1 MSNTQKTILA
11 IDTSTVACSVALR
24 HAEEAYAIHEM
35 TPQKHAHRVLPMIDE
50 LLQQAGIHGDS
61 VDLIAFGEGPGAFT
75 GVRIAAGVTQGLALG
90 WNSDFVAISSLEA
103 MAYQSVL
110 FESRQK
116 PLQWCALMDA
126 RMNEI
131 YLQKGLY
138 DPAAETPWQAE
149 QAVLVS
155 PLEVVERLALL
166 QSQAQEK
173 EHGFLIFGDITRE
186 YPEIADNDAYR
197 EVQPNAMAM
206 LNLAEIYL
214 SRKQSLQQ
222 GLPVPLYLRNQV
234 AETIQERQAKQ
245 LLKAQDAK

>member
-24 HAEEAYAIHEM
+24 HQEETYAIHEM

-50 LLQQAGIHGDS
+50 LLQQAGIHGES
-61 VDLIAFGEGPGAFT
+61 VDLIAYGEGPGAFT

-90 WNSDFVAISSLEA
+90 WNSDFVGISSLEA

-131 YLQKGLY
+131 YLQQGLY
-138 DPAAETPWQAE
+138 DPAAEVPWQAE
-149 QAVLVS
+149 KAVLIS
-155 PLEVVERLALL
+155 PLEVIEQLEVL
-166 QSQAQEK
+166 QRQAQGK
-173 EHGFLIFGDITRE
+173 GHGFLIFGDITRE
-186 YPEIADNDAYR
+186 YPEIADNAAYR

-206 LNLAEIYL
+206 LNLAGIYL

-245 LLKAQDAK
+245 LLKEQEEK